1 MCIQRKEKHYM
12 TYKEA
17 YLNCSTFEELE
28 EMVKN
33 DTKIAMFWNS
43 DRVAVIEKV
52 MNEVIKEKGW
62 DNKQ

>member
-1 MCIQRKEKHYM
+1 M

-17 YLNCSTFEELE
+17 YMNCSTFEQLE
-28 EMVKN
+28 DMVKN
-33 DTKIAMFWNS
+33 DTATAMLINI

-62 DNKQ
+62 ELKL

>member
-1 MCIQRKEKHYM
+1 M

-17 YLNCSTFEELE
+17 YMNCSTFEQLE

-33 DTKIAMFWNS
+33 DTVMAMLINTDRIAI
-43 DRVAVIEKV
+43 IEKV

-62 DNKQ
+62 EDKL

>member
-1 MCIQRKEKHYM
+1 M